1 MSVKIN
7 LELMNKEKI
16 KNDAAVALFNALG
29 PNHLATIEAYENLAF
44 AQLERGKFQDAQKN
58 IRTAFNSLLQT
69 TGNKLNSYSFQL
81 LYTLWN
87 TSLQLNDEITV
98 TNIIEK
104 YFDETESKAEELFSI
119 LEPIDDTTSKGKMG
133 EIALLLT
140 ENYQNKEYYII
151 QIYEYFLSYKLIEKN
166 GSRNDV
172 YFVNYMKSYLHFRR
186 LGIINADSLELIAE
200 YLDSLDDCL
209 SAAAIIFDILSDTD
223 FDIEDDFSPEHFLN
237 LFFSYYMKTPVEER
251 PENDK
256 RIMRIYKT
264 YDKILK
270 ESGKNR
276 KLRNFITA
284 HFSGRVFFD

>member
-151 QIYEYFLSYKLIEKN
+151 QLYEYFLSYKLIEKN